1 MPKEVSNHLHIDSA
15 LRLLVI
21 TLIWVYSEKE
31 AEGRK
36 KYKTSTEQRKRTVGK
51 FNAVARVLAG
61 TEAVIA
67 KRVTSLGRAL
77 NSTEIKAKEPSN
89 QDHTLKR
96 NSQETLF

>member
-1 MPKEVSNHLHIDSA
+1 MPKEVSNHFNIDSA

-21 TLIWVYSEKE
+21 TLIWIYSEKE

-36 KYKTSTEQRKRTVGK
+36 KYKTSTKQRKRTVGK
-51 FNAVARVLAG
+51 LNAVARVLAG